1 MTHDLLSQVLSPSD
15 VKLLDPTQL
24 DALCAQIRETLVE
37 YGKRYGGHIGS
48 NLGLVEACVALHVVF
63 ESPLDKIVFDVSH
76 QSYVHKMLTGRA
88 EAFRRAEL
96 FGTVT
101 GFTNPGKASTT
112 ISCSGTPAR
121 RSRWHA
127 AWRRNVTWYGLR
139 GARRRRTM

>member
-76 QSYVHKMLTGRA
+76 QSYVH
-88 EAFRRAEL
+88 
-96 FGTVT
+96 
-101 GFTNPGKASTT
+101 STT

>member
-88 EAFRRAEL
+88 AAFRRCHERR
-96 FGTVT
+96 GTRARPLRARAHRHVDLA
-101 GFTNPGKASTT
+101 GMRHGE
-112 ISCSGTPAR
+112 GT
-121 RSRWHA
+121 
-127 AWRRNVTWYGLR
+127 
-139 GARRRRTM
+139 

>member
-101 GFTNPGKASTT
+101 GFTNPGESEHDHFVLGHTGT
-112 ISCSGTPAR
+112 SISLACGMAKER
-121 RSRWHA
+121 DMVRA
-127 AWRRNVTWYGLR
+127 A